1 MAKREVKCC
10 IACGG
15 DTTSKSAICRKCT
28 QTDEQPKKKIGTL
41 GGVPWFLDDDDDDVD
56 QDMMQSFDDPF
67 HGRVFRDDV

>member
-1 MAKREVKCC
+1 MAKRDVKCC

-28 QTDEQPKKKIGTL
+28 QVGERPTERSGTY
-41 GGVPWFLDDDDDDVD
+41 GGVDVYFDEDDAGEDSIL
-56 QDMMQSFDDPF
+56 QSFDDPF